1 MPLIQHLWLVNNP
14 NFSEHMLMCNMSLVS
29 FSWLHNELQVALLG
43 KEVDLS
49 YTYEHL
55 GDSPKILQE
64 IASGSH
70 PFSQVTLNSLVSN
83 TINVASQLEWLCNCV
98 FCVFLQVLAKAERPV
113 VVVGSSCLQR
123 EDGAA
128 IMAVVSTIA
137 QNARISSGV
146 EEPWKVL
153 NVLHRS

>member
-1 MPLIQHLWLVNNP
+1 M
-14 NFSEHMLMCNMSLVS
+14 
-29 FSWLHNELQVALLG
+29 ALLG

-49 YTYEHL
+49 YAYHHL
-55 GDSPKILQE
+55 GDSPKILEE
-64 IASGSH
+64 IASGTH
-70 PFSQVTLNSLVSN
+70 PFSQVTPSSLVSN
-83 TINVASQLEWLCNCV
+83 TINVTNQLECLPNCV
-98 FCVFLQVLAKAERPV
+98 FYVLLQVLAKAEHPV
-113 VVVGSSCLQR
+113 LVVGSSCLQG

-146 EEPWKVL
+146 EETWKVL